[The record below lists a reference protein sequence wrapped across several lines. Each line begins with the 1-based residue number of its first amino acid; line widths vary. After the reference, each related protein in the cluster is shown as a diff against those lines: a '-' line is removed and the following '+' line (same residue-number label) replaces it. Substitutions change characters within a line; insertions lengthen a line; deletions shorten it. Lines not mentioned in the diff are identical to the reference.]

1 MSLENF
7 TLKVGWERGGV
18 CIFRNGGLS
27 KVGGGVVFE
36 MGGGLNPST
45 NYADCLGVSKLLF
58 SMNRKTSLKMVLS
71 NIFPQIGKRETGW

>member
-18 CIFRNGGLS
+18 RIFRNGGLS
-27 KVGGGVVFE
+27 KVGGVVFE
-36 MGGGLNPST
+36 MGGLNPST

-71 NIFPQIGKRETGW
+71 NIIPQIGKRETGW